1 MHMYVVCFLF
11 YKNLPLWF
19 DWFTYVFAFMV
30 RLGLPTLYIF
40 MDKAES
46 SVVADIAQTQTALID
61 DFFVAEHMAESVGQ
75 ASTGAMPVVHDHSSV
90 STFLERP
97 VLIGSFSWAIGAT
110 PYLTVN
116 PWTAFLTNS
125 LIKPRVS
132 YFGRLRA
139 DLVVRYVLNGT
150 PMHYG
155 CVRMCYRPHP
165 NIASDADSVFNFA
178 VAAEAA
184 ASATNLKVVA
194 SQLSGMYI
202 NPCYNST
209 GELRIPYMSPAA
221 GMELGYVGVDA
232 ARLGTLLLV
241 GFAPLVHATGGTNPV
256 TIDLYAHMENVV
268 MDVPTA
274 VAQGYTLQ
282 DAANLVRRAL
292 SATSK
297 ATAMAH
303 EWTPRLLS
311 AIAMLG
317 FSRPM
322 AHETIMSTRR
332 MPYNLANYDVPD
344 TCETLAL
351 SSTAELTLGGQELG
365 CGGTDELLL
374 STLAARTAYISS
386 ISWDPTQARATWLFG
401 SLVNPVQASVSV
413 YTKRPTVTTPTG
425 FAATTHTCLTPC
437 AFAALTAKY
446 WRGILSYTFTV
457 VASPYHKGRLRIY
470 YEPYSSSFVSGVS
483 PSVALSNSS
492 VLDLS
497 ENMQIVVD
505 VPWQN
510 AREMCTV
517 DGAFFTNSFTN
528 VANFAARAS
537 VSTTASN
544 NGMIVCEVLSPLTGL
559 SANTP
564 VVVLVEVAVK
574 NMVLYSPQLYRSGT
588 PMAMDGAAIPYVPQS
603 AVYDPT
609 GGDAIGSLRQ
619 LVKRYSY
626 EHTVTLQAP
635 IDAAASNVYT
645 VAMSWISPT
654 YLPPPGFPS
663 VPLGAVDYAAN
674 GELVN
679 YTGLSFHTYVSLAFA
694 MVRGAVRWKPVVC
707 MRGGTTI
714 ATNLVGVARY
724 PDPIPVL
731 SSRRTSVTS
740 YSNVLAATANLSSR
754 ARAVMGWRRSD
765 VGLQLAE
772 GSPGAHPGILDV
784 EVPYVSALRA
794 HNPRSSI
801 GYGYEGRDD
810 NNVTVTMELPVSTT
824 SASTGYAS
832 YANVDIYTAAGEDF
846 SVHCFVHAPAFMAA
860 IPLPL

>member
-1 MHMYVVCFLF
+1 
-11 YKNLPLWF
+11 
-19 DWFTYVFAFMV
+19 
-30 RLGLPTLYIF
+30 
-40 MDKAES
+40 MDKTET
-46 SVVADIAQTQTALID
+46 SVIADVAQTQVTVVD
-61 DFFVAEHMAESVGQ
+61 DFFVAEHTAESVGES
-75 ASTGAMPVVHDHSSV
+75 STGAMPVVHDHSSV
-90 STFLERP
+90 SSFLERP
-97 VLIGSFSWAIGAT
+97 ILIGTFSWAISAT
-110 PYLTVN
+110 PFLSVN
-116 PWTAFLTNS
+116 PWTAFLTHA
-125 LIKPRVS
+125 LIKPRIS
-132 YFGRLRA
+132 YFGRLRG

-155 CVRMCYRPHP
+155 SVRLCYRPHP
-165 NIASDADSVFNFA
+165 NIASDADNVFNFA
-178 VAAEAA
+178 VASEAA

-221 GMELGYVGVDA
+221 GIELGYVGVDA
-232 ARLGTLLLV
+232 SRLGTLLLV
-241 GFAPLVHATGGTNPV
+241 GFAPLAHATGGTNPV

-268 MDVPTA
+268 LDVPTA

-292 SATSK
+292 SVSSK

-322 AHETIMSTRR
+322 AHEAIMNTRR
-332 MPYNLANYDVPD
+332 MPFNLANYDAPD
-344 TCETLAL
+344 SCETLAL
-351 SSTAELTLGGQELG
+351 SSTTELTLGGQELG
-365 CGGTDELLL
+365 CGGVDELLL
-374 STLAARTAYISS
+374 STLAARSAYIAS
-386 ISWDPTQARATWLFG
+386 ISWDPTQARSTWLFG
-401 SLVNPVQASVSV
+401 SIVNPVQANVST
-413 YTKRPTVTTPTG
+413 YTKRATVATPTG
-425 FAATTHTCLTPC
+425 FANTVHTCLTPC

-446 WRGILSYTFTV
+446 WKGTLSYTFTV
-457 VASPYHKGRLRIY
+457 IASPYHKGRLRIY

-510 AREMCTV
+510 AREMCLV
-517 DGAFFTNSFTN
+517 DGAFVSNSYTNL
-528 VANFAARAS
+528 ANFAIRTGA
-537 VSTTASN
+537 TTTKSN

-564 VVVLVEVAVK
+564 VVVLVEVATK
-574 NMVLYSPQLYRSGT
+574 NMVLYSPQLYRSGA
-588 PMAMDGAAIPYVPQS
+588 PMALDGAAIPYVPQS

-635 IDAAASNVYT
+635 TDALAANVYT
-645 VAMSWISPT
+645 WAMTWLSPT
-654 YLPPPGFPS
+654 YLPPPGFPGA
-663 VPLGAVDYAAN
+663 PLGAVDVAAN
-674 GELVN
+674 GELTS
-679 YTGLSFHTYVSLAFA
+679 YTGLAFHTYVSLAFA
-694 MVRGAVRWKPVVC
+694 MARGSVRWKPVVC
-707 MRGGTTI
+707 LRGGTTI
-714 ATNLVGVARY
+714 APNMVGVARY
-724 PDPIPVL
+724 PDPLPVL
-731 SSRRTSVTS
+731 ASRRTASTS
-740 YSNVLAATANLSSR
+740 YSNVLAATANFSNR
-754 ARAVMGWRRSD
+754 ARAIMGWRRSD
-765 VGLQLAE
+765 MGLQLAE
-772 GSPGAHPGILDV
+772 GVAGSSPGSLDV

-810 NNVTVTMELPVSTT
+810 NNVAITFELPVSTT
-824 SASTGYAS
+824 SAATGYAS
-832 YANVDIYTAAGEDF
+832 YANLDIYTAAGEDF
-846 SVHCFVHAPAFMAA
+846 NVFCFVHAPAFMAA